1 MAIEE
6 TFDYDSIDIFRVIDT
21 FDPTELLKNA
31 TALYA
36 TPAQC
41 TDVNDILTQL
51 DEIVD
56 DVALGSSNAH
66 DMASNIVDGEDL
78 AYSIDI
84 MECCVIEAS
93 EFLENYVKLRRKLG
107 NFLPA
112 SAAENVGV
120 TDNLREQITDIW
132 DDVTFNEKN
141 IVKYVTL
148 LDDWWNKHASEIS
161 RLADQES

>member
-1 MAIEE
+1 MAIDE
-6 TFDYDSIDIFRVIDT
+6 TFDYDSIGSYRVIDT
-21 FDPTELLKNA
+21 FDTAELLNNV
-31 TALYA
+31 TALYS

-41 TDVNDILTQL
+41 TNVNDVLTQL

-56 DVALGSSNAH
+56 EVARGSSNAH

-84 MECCVIEAS
+84 LESRVIDAS
-93 EFLENYVKLRRKLG
+93 DFLRNYVNLRRKLS
-107 NFLPA
+107 NLLPA

-120 TDNLREQITDIW
+120 TDSLREQITDIW
-132 DDVTFNEKN
+132 DDVTYNEDN

-148 LDDWWNKHASEIS
+148 LDEWWNKHASEIS
-161 RLADQES
+161 RLKDQES

>member
-1 MAIEE
+1 MAIDE
-6 TFDYDSIDIFRVIDT
+6 TFDYDSIGSYRVIDT
-21 FDPTELLKNA
+21 FDTAELLNNV
-31 TALYA
+31 TALYS

-41 TDVNDILTQL
+41 TNANDVLTQL

-56 DVALGSSNAH
+56 EVARGSSNAH

-84 MECCVIEAS
+84 LESRVIDAS
-93 EFLENYVKLRRKLG
+93 DFLRNYVNLRRKLS
-107 NFLPA
+107 NLLPA

-120 TDNLREQITDIW
+120 TDSLREQITDIW
-132 DDVTFNEKN
+132 DDVTYNEDN

-148 LDDWWNKHASEIS
+148 LDEWWNKHASEIS
-161 RLADQES
+161 RLKDQES

>member
-1 MAIEE
+1 MAIDE
-6 TFDYDSIDIFRVIDT
+6 TFGYHDIDNYRVIDT
-21 FDPTELLKNA
+21 FDPAELLENA

-41 TDVNDILTQL
+41 TDVNDVLNQL

-56 DVALGSSNAH
+56 EVARGSANAD

-78 AYSIDI
+78 TYSIDI
-84 MECCVIEAS
+84 MESNVAEAS
-93 EFLENYVKLRRKLG
+93 EFLENYVNLRRKLG
-107 NFLPA
+107 NLLPS

-120 TDNLREQITDIW
+120 TDNMREQITDIW
-132 DDVTFNEKN
+132 DDVTYNEDN

-148 LDDWWNKHASEIS
+148 LDDWWYKHADEIS

>member
-1 MAIEE
+1 MAINE
-6 TFDYDSIDIFRVIDT
+6 TFDYDSIDMFRIIDT
-21 FDPTELLKNA
+21 FDTAELLENA

-41 TDVNDILTQL
+41 TNVNDVLSQL

-56 DVALGSSNAH
+56 DVARGTSNAH

-93 EFLENYVKLRRKLG
+93 DFLKKYVDLRRKLG

-132 DDVTFNEKN
+132 DDVTYNENN

-148 LDDWWNKHASEIS
+148 VDDWWNKHADEIS

>member
-1 MAIEE
+1 MAIDE
-6 TFDYDSIDIFRVIDT
+6 TFDYDSIGSYRVIDT
-21 FDPTELLKNA
+21 FDTAELLNNV
-31 TALYA
+31 TALYS

-41 TDVNDILTQL
+41 TNVNDVLTQL

-56 DVALGSSNAH
+56 EVARGSSNAH

-84 MECCVIEAS
+84 LESRVIDAS
-93 EFLENYVKLRRKLG
+93 DFLRNYVNLRRKLS
-107 NFLPA
+107 NLLPA

-120 TDNLREQITDIW
+120 TDSLREQITDIW
-132 DDVTFNEKN
+132 DDVTYNEDN

-148 LDDWWNKHASEIS
+148 LDEWWNKYASEIS
-161 RLADQES
+161 RLKDQES